1 MLIISALII
10 LTAAARVLSKGHHV
24 LHNVELNV
32 RKPASKDRCRLLLRG
47 INPDTSTEMV
57 ELYVENMMG
66 LNVPD
71 YTLYP
76 SPGRD
81 SILIRLSQP
90 FSKGVLNSFIFFFLT
105 NADVFETFQVVIFL
119 HGIV

>member
-1 MLIISALII
+1 MLILPFISVAII

-24 LHNVELNV
+24 VHNVELSV

-47 INPDTSTEMV
+47 INPNTSTEMI

-71 YTLYP
+71 SATLYP
-76 SPGRD
+76 SPRRD
-81 SILIRLSQP
+81 LMLIHLSQP
-90 FSKGVLNSFIFFFLT
+90 FSKGELNTFFS
-105 NADVFETFQVVIFL
+105 
-119 HGIV
+119 